1 MRRGRRGVLAI
12 TVLLTIGLAHQNL
25 HAFVGGS
32 ADLKQTQPGRPSRI
46 ARQAQGKVK
55 LDNAQTAISVAKALD
70 GRKLGKKMMQ
80 ASTDGDVV
88 VIDMDAEGNIFGGLD
103 MDGKLF
109 GVPQGRQVAFNG
121 RKDINETPLAV
132 AWIDDDKVQGMFV
145 MGMNGGKPSTEEL
158 GWASR
163 LATEKTPLS
172 MEGPIV
178 NIGLRKR
185 WLNFLLKAAGSQD
198 EGEGP
203 DPLVIAAG
211 VLVVALVAF
220 IVTQT
225 PAATDGK
232 SYDILSTK

>member
-12 TVLLTIGLAHQNL
+12 AVLVTIGLAHQNL

-46 ARQAQGKVK
+46 ARQAQGKVT

-80 ASTDGDVV
+80 VSADGDAV
-88 VIDMDAEGNIFGGLD
+88 VIDVDAETNIFGGVD

-109 GVPQGRQVAFNG
+109 GVPQGRVVSFNG
-121 RKDINETPLAV
+121 RKDINESPLAV

-145 MGMNGGKPSTEEL
+145 MGVNGGKPDSEEL

-163 LATEKTPLS
+163 LATEKIPLS
-172 MEGPIV
+172 MEGPI
-178 NIGLRKR
+178 ITLGLRKR

-198 EGEGP
+198 DGEGP
-203 DPLVIAAG
+203 DPLVVAGAVLAIA
-211 VLVVALVAF
+211 VLAF

-225 PAATDGK
+225 GAATQGK
-232 SYDILSTK
+232 TYSILSS